1 MIYKKIDLIKEYH
14 LNTEVECNLY
24 IYEEDLSYEVNLN
37 RKFLPLLIIP
47 GGDYEFTSFREKEP
61 VALKFLSEGFASFV
75 LEYSCGEK
83 AKFPLQLLEGYLA
96 LDYINKNKE
105 ELHIDISKL
114 GLIGFSAGAHLNGLL
129 SSSYLKEEF
138 IEEYKLNIPKI
149 AYSAY
154 GYPVVN
160 QYDEPREQSFI
171 NLFKN
176 EKLRMQSDLSLS
188 KLINKNNPRAFIFS
202 TVEDSVVPIKNTI
215 SLISAYKENAV
226 PFEVHIFEHGEH
238 GLSLGNISVYNLKYL
253 DEFSKTNSKWFDL
266 FLIWLKHNKIVIEE

>member
-1 MIYKKIDLIKEYH
+1 MICKKIDLIKEYH
-14 LNTEVECNLY
+14 LNIEVECNLY
-24 IYEEDLSYEVNLN
+24 IYEEDLNYEVNLN

-105 ELHIDISKL
+105 ELHLDISKL
-114 GLIGFSAGAHLNGLL
+114 GLIGFSAGGHLNGLL
-129 SSSYLKEEF
+129 SSSYLKDEF
-138 IEEYKLNIPKI
+138 TKEYKLNIPKI

-176 EKLRMQSDLSLS
+176 EKLRMQSDLSLP
-188 KLINKNNPRAFIFS
+188 KLIDKNNPRAFIFS
-202 TVEDSVVPIKNTI
+202 TFEDSVVPIKNTI
-215 SLISAYKENAV
+215 SLVSAYKENGV
-226 PFEVHIFEHGEH
+226 PFEVHIFERGEH
-238 GLSLGNISVYNLKYL
+238 GLSLGNISVNNLKYL
-253 DEFSKTNSKWFDL
+253 DEFSKTNSKWYDL
-266 FLIWLKHNKIVIEE
+266 FIIWLKHNKIVIEE

>member
-47 GGDYEFTSFREKEP
+47 GGEYEFTSFREKEP

-176 EKLRMQSDLSLS
+176 EKLRMESDLSLP

>member
-24 IYEEDLSYEVNLN
+24 IYEEDLNYEVNLN

-176 EKLRMQSDLSLS
+176 EKLRMQSDLSLP

>member
-176 EKLRMQSDLSLS
+176 EKLRMESDLSLP

-253 DEFSKTNSKWFDL
+253 DEFSRTNSKWFDL

>member
-14 LNTEVECNLY
+14 LSIEAECNLY

-75 LEYSCGEK
+75 LEYSCGK
-83 AKFPLQLLEGYLA
+83 NAKFPLQLLEGYLA

-105 ELHIDISKL
+105 ELHLDISKL

-138 IEEYKLNIPKI
+138 TKEYKLNVPKI

-176 EKLRMQSDLSLS
+176 EKLRMQSDLSLP
-188 KLINKNNPRAFIFS
+188 KLIDKNNPRAFIFS
-202 TVEDSVVPIKNTI
+202 TFEDSVVPIKNTL
-215 SLISAYKENAV
+215 SLISAYKENGV

-238 GLSLGNISVYNLKYL
+238 GLSLGNISVNNLKYM
-253 DEFSKTNSKWFDL
+253 DEFSKTNSKWYDL
-266 FLIWLKHNKIVIEE
+266 FLIWLKYNKIVIEE

>member
-14 LNTEVECNLY
+14 LSIEAECNLY
-24 IYEEDLSYEVNLN
+24 IYEEDLSREVNLN

-114 GLIGFSAGAHLNGLL
+114 GLIGFSAGGHLNGLL
-129 SSSYLKEEF
+129 SSNYLKEEF
-138 IEEYKLNIPKI
+138 IKEYKLNVPKI

-176 EKLRMQSDLSLS
+176 EKLRMQSDFSLP

-202 TVEDSVVPIKNTI
+202 TFEDSVVPIKNTI
-215 SLISAYKENAV
+215 SLISAYKENGV

-253 DEFSKTNSKWFDL
+253 DEFSKTNSKWYDL
-266 FLIWLKHNKIVIEE
+266 FLIWLKHNKIVIDE

>member
-24 IYEEDLSYEVNLN
+24 IYEEDLSYEINLN
-37 RKFLPLLIIP
+37 RRFLPLLIIP

-176 EKLRMQSDLSLS
+176 EKLRMQSDLSLP

>member
-24 IYEEDLSYEVNLN
+24 IYEEDLNYEVNLN

-61 VALKFLSEGFASFV
+61 VAVKFLSEGFASFV

-129 SSSYLKEEF
+129 SSRYLKEEF

-176 EKLRMQSDLSLS
+176 EKLRMQSDLSLP

>member
-14 LNTEVECNLY
+14 LNIEAECNLY
-24 IYEEDLSYEVNLN
+24 IYEEDLSYEINLN

-114 GLIGFSAGAHLNGLL
+114 GLIGFSAGGHLNGLL

-138 IEEYKLNIPKI
+138 VEEYKLNVPKI
-149 AYSAY
+149 AYSTY

-176 EKLRMQSDLSLS
+176 EKLRMQSDLSLP

-202 TVEDSVVPIKNTI
+202 TFEDSVVPIKNTI
-215 SLISAYKENAV
+215 SLISAYKENGV

-266 FLIWLKHNKIVIEE
+266 FLIWLKHNKIVIDE

>member
-160 QYDEPREQSFI
+160 QYDEPRELSFI

-176 EKLRMQSDLSLS
+176 EKLRMESDLSLP

>member
-1 MIYKKIDLIKEYH
+1 MIYKKIDLIEEYH
-14 LNTEVECNLY
+14 LSIEAECNLY

-114 GLIGFSAGAHLNGLL
+114 GLIGFSAGGHLNGLL

-138 IEEYKLNIPKI
+138 IEEYKLNVPKI

-154 GYPVVN
+154 GYPVVS

-176 EKLRMQSDLSLS
+176 EKLRMESDLSLP

-202 TVEDSVVPIKNTI
+202 TFEDSVVPIKNTI
-215 SLISAYKENAV
+215 SLISAYKENDV
-226 PFEVHIFEHGEH
+226 PFEVHIFERGEH

-253 DEFSKTNSKWFDL
+253 DELSKTNSKWFDL
-266 FLIWLKHNKIVIEE
+266 FLIWLKHNKIVIDE

>member
-1 MIYKKIDLIKEYH
+1 MINKKIDLIKEYH
-14 LNTEVECNLY
+14 LNIEAECNLY

-114 GLIGFSAGAHLNGLL
+114 GLIGFSAGGHLNGLL
-129 SSSYLKEEF
+129 SSSYLKKEF
-138 IEEYKLNIPKI
+138 VEEYKLNIPKI

-176 EKLRMQSDLSLS
+176 EKLRMESDLSLP

-215 SLISAYKENAV
+215 SLISAYKENGV

-253 DEFSKTNSKWFDL
+253 DEFSKTNHLNFHKLSSFDQ
-266 FLIWLKHNKIVIEE
+266 

>member
-24 IYEEDLSYEVNLN
+24 IYEEDLSYEINLN
-37 RKFLPLLIIP
+37 RRFLPLLIIP

-176 EKLRMQSDLSLS
+176 EKLRMESDLSLP

>member
-1 MIYKKIDLIKEYH
+1 MIYKKIDLIKEYY

-176 EKLRMQSDLSLS
+176 EKLRMQSDLSLP

-253 DEFSKTNSKWFDL
+253 GEFSKTNSKWFNL
-266 FLIWLKHNKIVIEE
+266 FLIWLKHNNIVIEE

>member
-176 EKLRMQSDLSLS
+176 EKLRMQSDLSLP

>member
-14 LNTEVECNLY
+14 LNIETECNLY

-75 LEYSCGEK
+75 LKYSCGK
-83 AKFPLQLLEGYLA
+83 NAKFPLQLLEGYLA

-114 GLIGFSAGAHLNGLL
+114 GLIGFSAGGHLNGLL

-138 IEEYKLNIPKI
+138 VEEYKLNVPKI

-176 EKLRMQSDLSLS
+176 EKLRMQSDLSLP

-215 SLISAYKENAV
+215 SLISAYKENGI
-226 PFEVHIFEHGEH
+226 PFEAHIFEHGEH
-238 GLSLGNISVYNLKYL
+238 GLSLGNISVYNLKYM

-266 FLIWLKHNKIVIEE
+266 FIIWLKHNKIVIEE

>member
-1 MIYKKIDLIKEYH
+1 MICKKIDLIKEYH
-14 LNTEVECNLY
+14 LNIEAECNLY

-47 GGDYEFTSFREKEP
+47 GGDYAFTSFREKEP

-105 ELHIDISKL
+105 ELHIDINKL
-114 GLIGFSAGAHLNGLL
+114 GLIGFSAGGHLNGLL
-129 SSSYLKEEF
+129 SSSYLKDEF
-138 IEEYKLNIPKI
+138 TKEYKLNIPKI
-149 AYSAY
+149 TYSAY

-176 EKLRMQSDLSLS
+176 EKLRMESDLSLP
-188 KLINKNNPRAFIFS
+188 KLIDKNL
-202 TVEDSVVPIKNTI
+202 
-215 SLISAYKENAV
+215 SLI
-226 PFEVHIFEHGEH
+226 HI
-238 GLSLGNISVYNLKYL
+238 
-253 DEFSKTNSKWFDL
+253 
-266 FLIWLKHNKIVIEE
+266 

>member
-14 LNTEVECNLY
+14 LNIEAACNLY

-105 ELHIDISKL
+105 ELHIDINKF

-138 IEEYKLNIPKI
+138 VEEYKLNIPKI

-176 EKLRMQSDLSLS
+176 EKLRMESDLSLP

-202 TVEDSVVPIKNTI
+202 TFEDSVVPIKNTI
-215 SLISAYKENAV
+215 SLISAYKENGV

-266 FLIWLKHNKIVIEE
+266 FLIWLKHNKIVIDE

>member
-47 GGDYEFTSFREKEP
+47 GGNYEFTSFREKEP

-176 EKLRMQSDLSLS
+176 EKLRMQSDLSLP

>member
-14 LNTEVECNLY
+14 LNTDVECNLY

-176 EKLRMQSDLSLS
+176 EKLRMQSDLSLP

-202 TVEDSVVPIKNTI
+202 TVEDSVEPIKNTI

>member
-176 EKLRMQSDLSLS
+176 EKLRMQSDLSLP

-253 DEFSKTNSKWFDL
+253 EEFSKTNSKWFDL

>member
-1 MIYKKIDLIKEYH
+1 MIYKKIDLIEEYH
-14 LNTEVECNLY
+14 LNIEAECNLY
-24 IYEEDLSYEVNLN
+24 IYEEDLSCEVNLN

-105 ELHIDISKL
+105 ELHIDINKL
-114 GLIGFSAGAHLNGLL
+114 GLIGFSAGGHLNGLL

-138 IEEYKLNIPKI
+138 IEEYKLNVPKI

-176 EKLRMQSDLSLS
+176 EKLRMQSDLSLP

-202 TVEDSVVPIKNTI
+202 TFEDSVVPIKNTI
-215 SLISAYKENAV
+215 SLISAYKENGV
-226 PFEVHIFEHGEH
+226 PFEVHIFERGEH

-253 DEFSKTNSKWFDL
+253 DEFSKTNSKWYDL
-266 FLIWLKHNKIVIEE
+266 FLIWLKHNKIVIDE

>member
-14 LNTEVECNLY
+14 LSIETECYLY

-47 GGDYEFTSFREKEP
+47 GGGYEFTSFREKEP

-75 LEYSCGEK
+75 LEYSCDK
-83 AKFPLQLLEGYLA
+83 NAKFPLQILEGYLA

-105 ELHIDISKL
+105 ELHLDIRKL

-138 IEEYKLNIPKI
+138 SKEYKLNVPKI
-149 AYSAY
+149 AYSTY

-160 QYDEPREQSFI
+160 QYDEPHELSFI
-171 NLFKN
+171 NLFKD
-176 EKLRMQSDLSLS
+176 EKLRLQSDFSLP
-188 KLINKNNPRAFIFS
+188 KVIDKNNPRAFIFS
-202 TVEDSVVPIKNTI
+202 TYEDSVVPIKNTI
-215 SLISAYKENAV
+215 SLISAYKEKGV
-226 PFEVHIFEHGEH
+226 PFEAHIFEHGEH
-238 GLSLGNISVYNLKYL
+238 GVSLGNITVNNLKYM

>member
-14 LNTEVECNLY
+14 LSIEAECNLY
-24 IYEEDLSYEVNLN
+24 IYEEDLSREVNLN

-114 GLIGFSAGAHLNGLL
+114 GLIGFSAGGHLNGLL
-129 SSSYLKEEF
+129 SSNYLKEEF
-138 IEEYKLNIPKI
+138 IKEYKLNVPKI

-176 EKLRMQSDLSLS
+176 EKLRMQSDLSLP

-202 TVEDSVVPIKNTI
+202 TFEDSVVPIKNTI
-215 SLISAYKENAV
+215 SLISAYKENGV

-253 DEFSKTNSKWFDL
+253 DEFSKTNSKWYDL
-266 FLIWLKHNKIVIEE
+266 FLIWLKHNKIVIDE

>member
-83 AKFPLQLLEGYLA
+83 AKFPIQLLEGYLA

-176 EKLRMQSDLSLS
+176 EKLRMQSDLSLP

>member
-1 MIYKKIDLIKEYH
+1 MIYKKIDLIKEYN
-14 LNTEVECNLY
+14 LNIEAECNLY
-24 IYEEDLSYEVNLN
+24 IYEEDLSCEVNLN

-75 LEYSCGEK
+75 LEYSFGK
-83 AKFPLQLLEGYLA
+83 NAKFPLQLLEGYLA

-105 ELHIDISKL
+105 ELNIDISKL
-114 GLIGFSAGAHLNGLL
+114 GIIGFSAGGHLNGLL
-129 SSSYLKEEF
+129 SSSYSKEEF
-138 IEEYKLNIPKI
+138 IKEYKLNVPKI

-176 EKLRMQSDLSLS
+176 EKLRMQSDLSLP

-202 TVEDSVVPIKNTI
+202 TFEDSVVPIKNTI
-215 SLISAYKENAV
+215 SLISAYKENGV
-226 PFEVHIFEHGEH
+226 PFEVHIFERGEH

-253 DEFSKTNSKWFDL
+253 DEFSKTNSKWYDL
-266 FLIWLKHNKIVIEE
+266 FLIWLKHNKIVIDE

>member
-47 GGDYEFTSFREKEP
+47 GGEYEFTSFREKEP

-105 ELHIDISKL
+105 EFHIDISKL

-154 GYPVVN
+154 GYPVVD

-176 EKLRMQSDLSLS
+176 EKLRMQSDLSLP

>member
-176 EKLRMQSDLSLS
+176 EKLRMQSDLSLP
-188 KLINKNNPRAFIFS
+188 KLINKNNSRAFIFS

>member
-83 AKFPLQLLEGYLA
+83 AKFPIQLLEGYLA

-149 AYSAY
+149 AYSVY

-176 EKLRMQSDLSLS
+176 EKLRMQSDLSLP

>member
-24 IYEEDLSYEVNLN
+24 IYEEDLNYEVNLN

>member
-14 LNTEVECNLY
+14 LNIEAGCNLY
-24 IYEEDLSYEVNLN
+24 IYEEDLNYEVNLN

-75 LEYSCGEK
+75 LEYSCGK
-83 AKFPLQLLEGYLA
+83 NAKFPLQLLEGYLA

-105 ELHIDISKL
+105 ELNIDISKL
-114 GLIGFSAGAHLNGLL
+114 GIIGFSAGGHLNGLL
-129 SSSYLKEEF
+129 SSSYSKEEF
-138 IEEYKLNIPKI
+138 IKEYKLNVPKI

-176 EKLRMQSDLSLS
+176 EKLRMQSDLSLP

-202 TVEDSVVPIKNTI
+202 TFEDSVVPIKNTI
-215 SLISAYKENAV
+215 SLISAYKENGV
-226 PFEVHIFEHGEH
+226 PFEVHIFERGEH

-253 DEFSKTNSKWFDL
+253 DEFSKTNSKWYDL
-266 FLIWLKHNKIVIEE
+266 FLIWLKHNKIVIDE

>member
-96 LDYINKNKE
+96 LDYINKNRE

-176 EKLRMQSDLSLS
+176 EKLRMESDLSLP

>member
-1 MIYKKIDLIKEYH
+1 MIYKKIDLIKEYD
-14 LNTEVECNLY
+14 LSIEAECNLY
-24 IYEEDLSYEVNLN
+24 IYEEDLSCEVNLN

-114 GLIGFSAGAHLNGLL
+114 GLIGFSAGGHLNGLL

-138 IEEYKLNIPKI
+138 VEEYKLNIPKI

-176 EKLRMQSDLSLS
+176 EKLRMESDLSLP

-202 TVEDSVVPIKNTI
+202 TFEDSVVPIKNTI
-215 SLISAYKENAV
+215 SLISAYKENGV

-253 DEFSKTNSKWFDL
+253 DEFSKTNSKWYDL

>member
-176 EKLRMQSDLSLS
+176 EKLRMQSDLSLP

-226 PFEVHIFEHGEH
+226 PFEVHIFEHGQH

>member
-14 LNTEVECNLY
+14 LSIEAECNLY
-24 IYEEDLSYEVNLN
+24 IYEEDLSCEVNLN

-114 GLIGFSAGAHLNGLL
+114 GLIGFSAGGHLNGLL

-176 EKLRMQSDLSLS
+176 EKLRMESDLSLP

-202 TVEDSVVPIKNTI
+202 TFEDSVVPIKNTI
-215 SLISAYKENAV
+215 SLISAYKENGV

-266 FLIWLKHNKIVIEE
+266 FLIWLKHNKIVIDE

>member
-14 LNTEVECNLY
+14 LSIEAECNLY
-24 IYEEDLSYEVNLN
+24 IYEEDLSCEVNLN

-75 LEYSCGEK
+75 LEYSCGK
-83 AKFPLQLLEGYLA
+83 NAKFPLQLLEGYLA

-114 GLIGFSAGAHLNGLL
+114 GLIGFSAGGHLNGLL

-138 IEEYKLNIPKI
+138 TKEYKLNVPKI

-176 EKLRMQSDLSLS
+176 EKLRMESDLSLP

-215 SLISAYKENAV
+215 SLISAYKENGV

-253 DEFSKTNSKWFDL
+253 DEFSKANSKWYDL

>member
-47 GGDYEFTSFREKEP
+47 GGEYEFTSFREKEP

-176 EKLRMQSDLSLS
+176 EKLRMESDLSLP

-202 TVEDSVVPIKNTI
+202 TVEDSVV
-215 SLISAYKENAV
+215 L
-226 PFEVHIFEHGEH
+226 
-238 GLSLGNISVYNLKYL
+238 
-253 DEFSKTNSKWFDL
+253 
-266 FLIWLKHNKIVIEE
+266 

>member
-202 TVEDSVVPIKNTI
+202 TIEDSVVPIKNTI

-253 DEFSKTNSKWFDL
+253 DEFLKTNSKWFDL

>member
-14 LNTEVECNLY
+14 LNIEAGCNLY
-24 IYEEDLSYEVNLN
+24 IYEEDLNYEVNLN

-75 LEYSCGEK
+75 LEYSCGK
-83 AKFPLQLLEGYLA
+83 NAKFPLQLLEGYLA

-114 GLIGFSAGAHLNGLL
+114 GLIGFSAGGHLNGLL

-138 IEEYKLNIPKI
+138 IEEYKLNVPKI

-176 EKLRMQSDLSLS
+176 EKLRIQSDLSLP

-215 SLISAYKENAV
+215 SLISAYKEKGI

-238 GLSLGNISVYNLKYL
+238 GLSLGNISVYNLEYM

-266 FLIWLKHNKIVIEE
+266 FIIWLKHNKIVIEE